1 MNREWGG
8 GWGER
13 RKRMN
18 REWTLMDANGGGE
31 GRWMRIQES
40 GFRGQNKS

>member
-18 REWTLMDANGGGE
+18 REWTLMDANGGGGGKVDE
-31 GRWMRIQES
+31 DSGVRIQGAE
-40 GFRGQNKS
+40 